1 MEHKLFYSKLKPSV
15 EDSALFEI
23 IGSSSSGEKPHR
35 AASMELIFE
44 RSIREHKERIAA
56 CAKESKTQPP
66 PADPSVTDKKPTID
80 KESAMSK
87 KSATGKEP
95 AMSKKPVTGKKPAT
109 GKEPAMDEEPAVDEK
124 PVTTEPAPVKPK
136 KRQPPSFGPTGRP
149 EYPFNW
155 LNNTGH

>member
-95 AMSKKPVTGKKPAT
+95 AM
-109 GKEPAMDEEPAVDEK
+109 DEEPAVDEK

>member
-15 EDSALFEI
+15 EDSTLFEI
-23 IGSSSSGEKPHR
+23 IGSSSSGEKSHR

-87 KSATGKEP
+87 K
-95 AMSKKPVTGKKPAT
+95 PAT
-109 GKEPAMDEEPAVDEK
+109 GKEPAVDEK

-136 KRQPPSFGPTGRP
+136 KRQPPSFGPTGRS
-149 EYPFNW
+149 ENSLSNW
-155 LNNTGH
+155 F